1 VTIAYLPAVLLLAA
15 ALEPSGLAERLM
27 AGAGSPA
34 LALVTMRLAPGFGA
48 LAIAGAVSVVGYGVD
63 VIAGSHLTEL
73 SLIGPNPVAGVRFY
87 GIGNELEATVAA
99 LVPIATGAGLVAWV
113 PQASPRRAALCFA
126 GAALLAVAAF
136 APGWFGADVG
146 AAIGIP
152 IGAAVAAGACLG
164 AATPGPGRT
173 RRLTLLVAVPIVAVA
188 ALVAVDLLLGG
199 NSHLTRSVL
208 RAGGFDRLSEVVQR
222 RLQLSVH
229 SFGRYAS
236 TLMLW
241 MAVAAVV
248 AGIVERRRI
257 RAWFGGR
264 RWAWAGFLGAVAATA
279 AGTLANDSGALLLI
293 LGTAYAASAVGV
305 AWATRGGVPER
316 PPHRSGARAWRTS
329 AAPRGGDQRR
339 SLR

>member
-1 VTIAYLPAVLLLAA
+1 MTL
-15 ALEPSGLAERLM
+15 RL
-27 AGAGSPA
+27 
-34 LALVTMRLAPGFGA
+34 TPGFGA

-63 VIAGSHLTEL
+63 VIAGSRLTEL
-73 SLIGPNPVAGVRFY
+73 SLIGPNPVAGIRFY
-87 GIGNELEATVAA
+87 GIGNELEATLAA
-99 LVPIATGAGLVAWV
+99 LVPIATGAGLVAWA
-113 PQASPRRAALCFA
+113 PRASPRRAALCFA

-136 APGWFGADVG
+136 APGRFGADVG
-146 AAIGIP
+146 AAVGIP
-152 IGAAVAAGACLG
+152 IGAAVAAGSCLG
-164 AATPGPGRT
+164 AATRAPGRT
-173 RRLTLLVAVPIVAVA
+173 RALALLIAVPIVALA

-199 NSHLTRSVL
+199 NAHLTRSVL
-208 RAGGFDRLSEVVQR
+208 RAGGLGQLSEVAQR

-229 SFGRYAS
+229 SFGRYAP

-241 MAVAAVV
+241 MAVAALG

-257 RAWFGGR
+257 RAWFGPR

-305 AWATRGGVPER
+305 AWATRGQVPER
-316 PPHRSGARAWRTS
+316 PPHRSAGRAWRPS
-329 AAPRGGDQRR
+329 AAPRRGDQRR